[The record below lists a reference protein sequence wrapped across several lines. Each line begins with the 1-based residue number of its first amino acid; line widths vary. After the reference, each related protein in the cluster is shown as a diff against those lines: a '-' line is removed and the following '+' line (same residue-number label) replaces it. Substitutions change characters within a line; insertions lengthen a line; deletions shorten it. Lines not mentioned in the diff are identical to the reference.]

1 MEADGE
7 NDDGQY
13 NDDGQIRLNDEI
25 LYEQGSDDAC
35 NRMSVGDDLNDGEG
49 ERNMYVE
56 QCSCICEQCTLST

>member
-1 MEADGE
+1 MKADGD

-35 NRMSVGDDLNDGEG
+35 RSDVRG
-49 ERNMYVE
+49 
-56 QCSCICEQCTLST
+56 